1 MKRVRRDGRRR
12 FAPHFVA
19 VGSSHAVV
27 KDASRTEI
35 QFYDMRR
42 EAFSPPP
49 SLQALRFGLR
59 LEHELARRVEDARD
73 NELPL
78 LGLRRRSIFLFSH
91 DLDLPPW
98 NEP

>member
-1 MKRVRRDGRRR
+1 MFGERQGIENFQRPGRAERSSNRIAILIYKGIGEDDPLRRDDFAIIK

-42 EAFSPPP
+42 EAFSPPTIAP
-49 SLQALRFGLR
+49 GAQIR
-59 LEHELARRVEDARD
+59 LA
-73 NELPL
+73 P
-78 LGLRRRSIFLFSH
+78 
-91 DLDLPPW
+91 
-98 NEP
+98 